1 MLALMLRAFGR
12 LVGYIVYNSVEDPV
26 TLLPL
31 VWTDNLWVHPRKMVV
46 DVVLLLV
53 RVSLD
58 ES

>member
-31 VWTDNLWVHPRKMVV
+31 VWTDNLGVHPRKMVV